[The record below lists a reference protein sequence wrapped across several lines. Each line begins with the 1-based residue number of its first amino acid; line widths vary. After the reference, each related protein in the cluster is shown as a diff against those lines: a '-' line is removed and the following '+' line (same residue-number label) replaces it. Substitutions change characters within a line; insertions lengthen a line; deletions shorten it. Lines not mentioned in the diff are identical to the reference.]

1 MKDMNENGIG
11 IRIQGKMVS
20 FENLE
25 QYFENN
31 FLIQCWCSEDLK
43 FSLCTKTS
51 LQNFQIVLEHPS
63 ISALYN
69 SLKRANP
76 DEYYS
81 NIRKWTENKSN
92 QCNICRKY
100 GNKPRRLQVIIVTN
114 DLKFNQIIAIDTMF
128 TFGKPIIHIVEKA
141 TNFLASKFMEK

>member
-81 NIRKWTENKSN
+81 NIRK
-92 QCNICRKY
+92 
-100 GNKPRRLQVIIVTN
+100 
-114 DLKFNQIIAIDTMF
+114 
-128 TFGKPIIHIVEKA
+128 
-141 TNFLASKFMEK
+141 